1 MEKTNKAP
9 EFKDEVVGTVPVKE
23 GELRLTVSETNG
35 RFRADFRVFSV
46 VKGEIRAT
54 RQGFVIDQSK
64 WMEFLKG
71 VEKLSEKIAKK

>member
-1 MEKTNKAP
+1 MEKTSKES

-23 GELRLTVSETNG
+23 GELRLTVSERNG
-35 RFRADFRVFSV
+35 WRRVDFRVFGV

-64 WMEFLKG
+64 WGEFFKG
-71 VEKLSEKIAKK
+71 VEKISEKITKK

>member
-1 MEKTNKAP
+1 MEKTGKES

-23 GELRLTVSETNG
+23 GELRLTVSERNG
-35 RFRADFRVFSV
+35 WRRVDFRVFGV

-64 WMEFLKG
+64 WGEFFKG
-71 VEKLSEKIAKK
+71 VEKISEKITKK